1 MKISIHS
8 ICKTKASDP
17 ENILIQEY
25 LKRTK
30 WNIRLKESFPKKS
43 FKDEESQKLQESAL
57 LLENTE
63 NSHIIA
69 LDERGKIFSS
79 EEFADFLKKLQ
90 VQGVSNITF
99 CIGGASGHHPSLLN
113 KSRSSISL
121 GKMTLPHKIA
131 RLVLVEQLYRAE
143 TILNNH
149 PYHK

>member
-1 MKISIHS
+1 MRISINS
-8 ICKTKASDP
+8 ICKTKSSDP

-30 WNIRLKESFPKKS
+30 WDIRLKEVFPKKS
-43 FKDEESQKLQESAL
+43 FKDEASQKLQESSL
-57 LLENTE
+57 LLENTK
-63 NSHIIA
+63 NSHIVA
-69 LDERGKIFSS
+69 LDERGEICSS
-79 EEFADFLKKLQ
+79 EEFADFLRKLQ
-90 VQGVSNITF
+90 VQGISDITF

-113 KSRSSISL
+113 TSSSSISL

-143 TILNNH
+143 TIINNH